1 MWLNETAEAACGGD
15 PFAGQFADTFR
26 FLNQL
31 GTLAQKGV
39 QVVMH
44 NTLAASDY
52 SLVTHDTLQPKPNFW
67 AAVLWKKTMGTTVL
81 DPGKSSDAAL
91 RIYAQ
96 CGRARKRALHC
107 SCSTQTK
114 ARSTQSRFPRP
125 LNATPSPVT
134 HSIAQQSL
142 NGSPLQAA
150 PDGSLPP
157 ISGQPVTAGTVT
169 LDPQSI
175 TFLTIPSAKNKSCK

>member
-1 MWLNETAEAACGGD
+1 
-15 PFAGQFADTFR
+15 
-26 FLNQL
+26 
-31 GTLAQKGV
+31 
-39 QVVMH
+39 
-44 NTLAASDY
+44 
-52 SLVTHDTLQPKPNFW
+52 
-67 AAVLWKKTMGTTVL
+67 MGTTVL

-96 CGRARKRALHC
+96 CAKG
-107 SCSTQTK
+107 TK
-114 ARSTQSRFPRP
+114 EGITLLV
-125 LNATPSPVT
+125 LNTDKSEK
-134 HSIAQQSL
+134 HSIALPAAAQRYTLTGDALDSTTVSL